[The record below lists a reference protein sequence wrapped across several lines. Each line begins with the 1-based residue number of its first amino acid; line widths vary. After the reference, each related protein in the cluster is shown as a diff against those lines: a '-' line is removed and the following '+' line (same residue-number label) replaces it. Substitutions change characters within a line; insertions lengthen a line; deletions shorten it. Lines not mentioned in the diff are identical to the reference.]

1 MSEPLFI
8 SANRAS
14 VALAEATEEGLLF
27 SAKRS
32 LKLGMGGGGGGGP
45 PALAGDEFGAEDD
58 DDDDEDGDELTR
70 EASKVFDCFVLFQL
84 TPVVCVCFT

>member
-14 VALAEATEEGLLF
+14 VALAEAIEEEGLLF

-58 DDDDEDGDELTR
+58 DDDGDELTR